1 MEVKTFFLLKVRTKS
16 RSRWIEHLIKSQIGV
31 NSAVV
36 DFDKRLLQVSYNQD
50 LISVQYMR
58 MLVRSLGCDLLC
70 NDKDIKDKVNQ
81 LNNYLILKK
90 RILSTSFVFFLS
102 FFGLIFPY
110 RDWTTLLFSSIMYLL
125 YSFLFVPLFNKRVIR
140 RVKLL
145 DAIGIAVPLLLIF
158 NAVLGMFVFFDQF
171 HLAWFLV
178 SILLIEFFIFLRWKI
193 EKDVAVNDLL

>member
-81 LNNYLILKK
+81 LNNFLILKK
-90 RILSTSFVFFLS
+90 RILSISFVFFLS

-110 RDWTTLLFSSIMYLL
+110 RDWIILLFSSIMYLL
-125 YSFLFVPLFNKRVIR
+125 YSFLFVPIFNKKIIR
-140 RVKLL
+140 RIKLL

-171 HLAWFLV
+171 HLAWILV
-178 SILLIEFFIFLRWKI
+178 SILLIEIFTFLRWKI
-193 EKDVAVNDLL
+193 EKDAAVNDLL

>member
-36 DFDKRLLQVSYNQD
+36 DFDKRLLQASYNQD

-70 NDKDIKDKVNQ
+70 NDKDIKDKVDQ

-90 RILSTSFVFFLS
+90 RILSISFVFFLS

-110 RDWTTLLFSSIMYLL
+110 RDWITLLFSSIMYLL
-125 YSFLFVPLFNKRVIR
+125 YSFLFVPLFNKKVIR
-140 RVKLL
+140 RIKLL
-145 DAIGIAVPLLLIF
+145 DAIGIAVPFLLIF

-171 HLAWFLV
+171 HLAWFLI
-178 SILLIEFFIFLRWKI
+178 SILLIEFFTFHRCKM
-193 EKDVAVNDLL
+193 EKDIDVNYLL

>member
-31 NSAVV
+31 NAAVV

-90 RILSTSFVFFLS
+90 RVLSISFVFFLS

-110 RDWTTLLFSSIMYLL
+110 RDWITLLFSSIMYLL
-125 YSFLFVPLFNKRVIR
+125 YSFLFVPLFNKKVIR
-140 RVKLL
+140 RIKLL
-145 DAIGIAVPLLLIF
+145 DAIGIAVTLLLIF

-178 SILLIEFFIFLRWKI
+178 SILLIEIFTFLRWKI

>member
-1 MEVKTFFLLKVRTKS
+1 MLFR
-16 RSRWIEHLIKSQIGV
+16 
-31 NSAVV
+31 SAVV

-90 RILSTSFVFFLS
+90 RVLSVSFVFFLS

-110 RDWTTLLFSSIMYLL
+110 RDWITLLFSSIMYFL
-125 YSFLFVPLFNKRVIR
+125 YSFLFIPLFNRKVVRHI
-140 RVKLL
+140 KLL

-158 NAVLGMFVFFDQF
+158 NAILGMFVFFDQF
-171 HLAWFLV
+171 YLAWFLV
-178 SILLIEFFIFLRWKI
+178 SILLIEIFTISRWKI

>member
-70 NDKDIKDKVNQ
+70 NDKDIKDKVDQ

-90 RILSTSFVFFLS
+90 RILSISFVFFLS

-110 RDWTTLLFSSIMYLL
+110 RDWITLLFSSIMYLL
-125 YSFLFVPLFNKRVIR
+125 YSFLFVPLFNKKVIR
-140 RVKLL
+140 RIKLL
-145 DAIGIAVPLLLIF
+145 DAIGIAVPFLLIF

-171 HLAWFLV
+171 HLAWFLI
-178 SILLIEFFIFLRWKI
+178 SILLIEFFTFHRWKM

>member
-58 MLVRSLGCDLLC
+58 MLVCSLGCDLLC
-70 NDKDIKDKVNQ
+70 NDKDIKDRVNQ

-90 RILSTSFVFFLS
+90 RILSISFVFFLS
-102 FFGLIFPY
+102 FLGLIFPS
-110 RDWTTLLFSSIMYLL
+110 RDWITLLFSSIMYLL
-125 YSFLFVPLFNKRVIR
+125 YSFLFVPLFNKKVIR
-140 RVKLL
+140 RIKLL
-145 DAIGIAVPLLLIF
+145 DAIGIAVPFLLIF

-171 HLAWFLV
+171 HLAWILV
-178 SILLIEFFIFLRWKI
+178 SILLIEIFTFLRWKI
-193 EKDVAVNDLL
+193 EKDAAVNDLL

>member
-81 LNNYLILKK
+81 LNNFLILKK
-90 RILSTSFVFFLS
+90 RILSISFVFFLS

-110 RDWTTLLFSSIMYLL
+110 RDWIILLFSSIMYLL
-125 YSFLFVPLFNKRVIR
+125 YSFLFVPIFNKKIIR
-140 RVKLL
+140 RIKLL
-145 DAIGIAVPLLLIF
+145 DAIGIAVPFLLIF

-171 HLAWFLV
+171 HLAWFLI
-178 SILLIEFFIFLRWKI
+178 SILLIEFFTFHRWKM

>member
-31 NSAVV
+31 NAAVV

-90 RILSTSFVFFLS
+90 RVLSVSFVFFLS
-102 FFGLIFPY
+102 FFGLFFPY
-110 RDWTTLLFSSIMYLL
+110 RDWITLLFSSIMYFL
-125 YSFLFVPLFNKRVIR
+125 YSFLFIPLFNRKVVRHI
-140 RVKLL
+140 KLL

-158 NAVLGMFVFFDQF
+158 NAILGMFVFFDQF
-171 HLAWFLV
+171 YLAWFLV
-178 SILLIEFFIFLRWKI
+178 SILLIEIFTISRWKI

>member
-31 NSAVV
+31 NAAVV

-58 MLVRSLGCDLLC
+58 MLVCSLGCDLLC
-70 NDKDIKDKVNQ
+70 NDKDIKDRVNQ

-90 RILSTSFVFFLS
+90 RILSISFVFFLS
-102 FFGLIFPY
+102 FLGLIFPS
-110 RDWTTLLFSSIMYLL
+110 RDWITLLFSSIMYLL
-125 YSFLFVPLFNKRVIR
+125 YSFLFVPLFNKKVIR
-140 RVKLL
+140 RIKLL
-145 DAIGIAVPLLLIF
+145 DAIGIAVPFLLIF

-171 HLAWFLV
+171 HLAWILV
-178 SILLIEFFIFLRWKI
+178 SILLIEIFTFLRWKI
-193 EKDVAVNDLL
+193 EKDAAVNDLL

>member
-70 NDKDIKDKVNQ
+70 NDKDIKDKVDQ

-90 RILSTSFVFFLS
+90 RILSISFVFFLS

-110 RDWTTLLFSSIMYLL
+110 RDWITLLFSSIMYLL
-125 YSFLFVPLFNKRVIR
+125 YSFLFVPLFNKKVIR
-140 RVKLL
+140 RIKLL
-145 DAIGIAVPLLLIF
+145 DAIGIAVPFLLIF
-158 NAVLGMFVFFDQF
+158 NAVLGMFVFLISF
-171 HLAWFLV
+171 
-178 SILLIEFFIFLRWKI
+178 ILHGF
-193 EKDVAVNDLL
+193 

>member
-90 RILSTSFVFFLS
+90 RILSISFVFFLS

-110 RDWTTLLFSSIMYLL
+110 RDWITLLFSSIMYLL
-125 YSFLFVPLFNKRVIR
+125 YSFLFVPLFNKKVIR
-140 RVKLL
+140 RIKLL
-145 DAIGIAVPLLLIF
+145 DAIGIAVPFLLIF

-171 HLAWFLV
+171 HLAWFLI
-178 SILLIEFFIFLRWKI
+178 SILLIEFFTFHRWKM

>member
-90 RILSTSFVFFLS
+90 RILSISFVFFLS

-110 RDWTTLLFSSIMYLL
+110 RDWITLLFSSIMYLL
-125 YSFLFVPLFNKRVIR
+125 YSFLFVPLFNKKIIR
-140 RVKLL
+140 RIKLL
-145 DAIGIAVPLLLIF
+145 DAVGVAIPLLLIF
-158 NAVLGMFVFFDQF
+158 NAILGMFVFFDQF
-171 HLAWFLV
+171 HLAWFLI
-178 SILLIEFFIFLRWKI
+178 SILLIEIFTFLRWKV

>member
-70 NDKDIKDKVNQ
+70 NDKDIKDKVDQ

-90 RILSTSFVFFLS
+90 RILSISFVFFLS

-110 RDWTTLLFSSIMYLL
+110 RDWITLLFSCIMYLL
-125 YSFLFVPLFNKRVIR
+125 YSFLFVPLFNKKVIR
-140 RVKLL
+140 RIKLL
-145 DAIGIAVPLLLIF
+145 DAIGIAVPFLLIF
-158 NAVLGMFVFFDQF
+158 NAVLGMFVFFDKF
-171 HLAWFLV
+171 HLAWFLI
-178 SILLIEFFIFLRWKI
+178 SILLIEFFTFHRWKM

>member
-70 NDKDIKDKVNQ
+70 NDKDIKDKVDQ

-90 RILSTSFVFFLS
+90 RILSISFVFFLS
-102 FFGLIFPY
+102 FLGLIFPS
-110 RDWTTLLFSSIMYLL
+110 RDWITLLFSSIMYLL
-125 YSFLFVPLFNKRVIR
+125 YSFLFVPLFNKKVIR
-140 RVKLL
+140 RIKLL
-145 DAIGIAVPLLLIF
+145 DAIGIAVPFLLIF

-171 HLAWFLV
+171 HLAWFLI
-178 SILLIEFFIFLRWKI
+178 SILLIEFFTFHRWKM